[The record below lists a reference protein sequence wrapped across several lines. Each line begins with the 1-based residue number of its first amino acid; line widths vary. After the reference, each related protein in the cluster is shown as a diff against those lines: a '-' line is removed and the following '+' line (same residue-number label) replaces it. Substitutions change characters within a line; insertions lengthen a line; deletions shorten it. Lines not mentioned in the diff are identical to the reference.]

1 MKTGRALN
9 NMEKLLFT
17 GGTGFLGANV
27 KPLLDK
33 KYGVTTIGLTD
44 RDEIRAN
51 FVTDVP
57 QLPCKYDIVL
67 HAAGK
72 AHVYPKTEAEKQA
85 FYDVNYTGTIH
96 LCEALEKVGVPRA
109 LVFISTLNVYGDRPG
124 NMDTEDSRPLVG
136 DSPYSDSKIKAEEY
150 LSKWCKKNN
159 VVLGVLRPALLAG
172 PNAPGN
178 LGAMVSGIRTGKYL
192 SIGGGK
198 ARKSMLMAE
207 DVANLV
213 PLVAEK
219 GGVYNVCDDDN
230 PSFAEL
236 EESIARQLG
245 KRKPTSIPYWIAKCL
260 ARIGDVFSLFPLNSS
275 RLEKIVTSDTWS
287 NEKAKKELGWK
298 PMSVLEHYKI

>member
-1 MKTGRALN
+1 
-9 NMEKLLFT
+9 MEKLLFT

-33 KYGVTTIGLTD
+33 QYEVTTIGITD
-44 RDEIRAN
+44 RDEIKAN

-57 QLPCKYDIVL
+57 ELPCKYDVVL

-96 LCEALEKVGVPRA
+96 LCEALEKVGVPKA
-109 LVFISTLNVYGDRPG
+109 LVFISTMNVYGDKPG

-150 LSKWCKKNN
+150 LTKWCKEHK
-159 VVLGVLRPALLAG
+159 VTLGILRPALLAG

-178 LGAMVSGIRTGKYL
+178 LGAMVNGIKTGKYL
-192 SIGGGK
+192 SIAGGK
-198 ARKSMLMAE
+198 AKKSILMAE
-207 DVANLV
+207 DIAYLV

-219 GGVYNVCDDDN
+219 GGTYNVCDDYN
-230 PSFAEL
+230 PSFGEL
-236 EESIARQLG
+236 EASIAKQLG
-245 KRKPTSIPYWIAKCL
+245 KRKPISIPYWMAKCL
-260 ARIGDVFSLFPLNSS
+260 ALIGDVFSSFPINSS
-275 RLEKIVTSDTWS
+275 RLEKIITSDTWS
-287 NEKAKKELGWK
+287 NEKAKRELGWK
-298 PMSVLEHYKI
+298 PMSVLENYKI